1 MNLLSKSLITTAIV
15 MSLGATGSAFAE
27 ECVLPNPPIIP
38 DGNVASKDE
47 LIAAQGSFK
56 AFESKIIDYRDCL
69 AAQEK
74 TIPADS
80 ETFQAQKDAI
90 IALDNVSVDNLEKAA
105 DEFNVAVRAF
115 KAR

>member
-15 MSLGATGSAFAE
+15 MSLGATGSAHAE
-27 ECVLPNPPIIP
+27 ECVLPNSPIIP

-56 AFESKIIDYRDCL
+56 AYDSKIVDYRECL
-69 AAQEK
+69 VAQEEA
-74 TIPADS
+74 IPADS
-80 ETFQAQKDAI
+80 ETLQAQKDAI
-90 IALDNVSVDNLEKAA
+90 IALDDVSVDNLKKVA
-105 DEFNVAVRAF
+105 DEFNAAVRAF